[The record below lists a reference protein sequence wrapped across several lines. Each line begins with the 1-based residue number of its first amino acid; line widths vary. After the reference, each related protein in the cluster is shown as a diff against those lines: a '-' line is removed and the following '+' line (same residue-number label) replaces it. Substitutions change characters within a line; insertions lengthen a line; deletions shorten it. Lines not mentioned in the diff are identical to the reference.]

1 MQLESA
7 RALKQEL
14 LGTIVNPFAMQTS
27 RIRVAG
33 ARAVARGGAG
43 EVFGVQARS
52 VHAVQAVQRSVAIGV
67 APKGRDFR
75 VAVRVQRQGLRD
87 SALVDR
93 IRAEAHGEVDL
104 RVVGRIDK
112 RIVTRP
118 LAAAPWYRKRQRP
131 LQIGASIGH
140 VDVTAGT
147 IGAFV
152 TARGVTYVLSNNHVL
167 ANEDLA
173 SRGDAIVQPGTF
185 DGGQVPRDR
194 VATLTRWV
202 RFKPTGVNFV
212 DAAIARVADGVEVD
226 PTRLRDLVGG
236 ADRAL
241 AGLGAEF
248 ADPGTDV
255 FKVGRTTGARKGR
268 VTAFDLDNVVVGF
281 DAGNIRFDGQVEIE
295 GAGRRAFSDGGD
307 SGSLIV
313 DADMQAVALLFAG
326 SESGGSNG
334 LGLTYANPIH
344 EVLAALKVAIRLQ

>member
-1 MQLESA
+1 
-7 RALKQEL
+7 
-14 LGTIVNPFAMQTS
+14 
-27 RIRVAG
+27 
-33 ARAVARGGAG
+33 
-43 EVFGVQARS
+43 
-52 VHAVQAVQRSVAIGV
+52 
-67 APKGRDFR
+67 
-75 VAVRVQRQGLRD
+75 
-87 SALVDR
+87 
-93 IRAEAHGEVDL
+93 
-104 RVVGRIDK
+104 
-112 RIVTRP
+112 
-118 LAAAPWYRKRQRP
+118 
-131 LQIGASIGH
+131 
-140 VDVTAGT
+140 
-147 IGAFV
+147 
-152 TARGVTYVLSNNHVL
+152 
-167 ANEDLA
+167 
-173 SRGDAIVQPGTF
+173 VQPGTF
-185 DGGQVPRDR
+185 DGGQAPRDR

-202 RFKPTGVNFV
+202 RFKPTGINFV

-236 ADRAL
+236 DDRAL

-248 ADPGTDV
+248 VDAGTDV

-281 DAGNIRFDGQVEIE
+281 DVGNIRFDGQIEIE

>member
-1 MQLESA
+1 MRLESA
-7 RALKQEL
+7 QALKTEL
-14 LGTIVNPFAMQTS
+14 LGTIVNPFALETS
-27 RIRVAG
+27 RVRVAG
-33 ARAVARGGAG
+33 ARAVARGGSSDS
-43 EVFGVQARS
+43 FGVQAR
-52 VHAVQAVQRSVAIGV
+52 ALQAVPAVHRSVAIGV
-67 APKGRDFR
+67 APKGREYR

-87 SALVDR
+87 SPLVDR
-93 IRAEAHGEVDL
+93 IRAEARGEVDL

-112 RIVTRP
+112 RVIARP

-140 VDVTAGT
+140 VEVTAGT

-152 TARGVTYVLSNNHVL
+152 TLRGKTYVLSNNHVL

-173 SRGDAIVQPGTF
+173 RRGDAVVQPGAF
-185 DGGQVPRDR
+185 DGGSDERDR

-202 RFKPTGVNFV
+202 HFKPTAANRV
-212 DAAIARVADGVEVD
+212 DAALARVLPGIDVE
-226 PTRLRDLVGG
+226 PTRLRDLVRGT
-236 ADRAL
+236 DKVL

-248 ADPGTDV
+248 LDEGADV
-255 FKVGRTTGARKGR
+255 YKIGRTTGARRGR

-281 DAGNIRFDGQVEIE
+281 DIGNIRFDGQIEIE

-344 EVLAALKVAIRLQ
+344 EVLNTLGVTLLLQ